1 MAYNHL
7 ITLKD
12 ALTEVLERPVGDL
25 TPDMQIDRAF
35 DLDSVMFVQFLLAV
49 EDRVPG
55 LRFDPEVLAESSFN
69 NVASLLTFLDGVTMQ
84 AAVA

>member
-7 ITLKD
+7 TTLKD
-12 ALTEVLERPVGDL
+12 ALSEVLERPVADL

-55 LRFDPEVLAESSFN
+55 LRFDPEVLAEASFN
-69 NVASLLTFLDGVTMQ
+69 NVASLLTFLDGVTTQ

>member
-1 MAYNHL
+1 MTHNHL
-7 ITLKD
+7 KTLKD
-12 ALTEVLERPVGDL
+12 ALSEVLERPVADL
-25 TPDMQIDRAF
+25 QPEMQIDRSF

-55 LRFDPEVLAESSFN
+55 LRFDPDVLAESSFN
-69 NVASLLTFLDGVTMQ
+69 NVASLLSFLDGVPAQ